1 MSKLAVNDRFFD
13 FSDYGRSPAVFI
25 AEKLKNTSCTP
36 IHVTLAFGVSGLLA
50 VFCILNDYDILAACF
65 LIIKSILDAADGELS
80 RVKNAPSHAG
90 RYLDS
95 IFDILL
101 NMMFLIAISITSN
114 TGFYWTLLAFISVQ
128 LQGTLYNYYYVII
141 RNKRVGGDQTSK
153 IFEYKSPNAL
163 PGEKQQVVDRL
174 FSIFYMLYG
183 LFDRCVHLLDRDA
196 YKVKS
201 FPNWFMSLVSLY
213 GLGFQLLWMAVLL
226 SLGFEKEIIYFF
238 ICYNILGILIIG
250 LRKWK
255 IK

>member
-1 MSKLAVNDRFFD
+1 MSKLAVKDRFFD

-25 AEKLKNTSCTP
+25 AEKLKNTRFTP

-50 VFCILNDYDILAACF
+50 VFCILNNYDFLAACF

-80 RVKNAPSHAG
+80 RIKNTPSHSG

-95 IFDILL
+95 IFDIAL
-101 NMMFLIAISITSN
+101 NMMFLISISITSN
-114 TGFYWTLLAFISVQ
+114 TSFYWTLLAFISVQ
-128 LQGTLYNYYYVII
+128 LQCTLYNYYYVIV
-141 RNKRVGGDQTSK
+141 RNKCVGGDQTSK
-153 IFEYKSPNAL
+153 VFEYKSPNAL
-163 PGEKQQVVDRL
+163 PGEKQEVVNLL
-174 FSIFYMLYG
+174 FNIFYMLYG
-183 LFDRCVHLLDRDA
+183 LFDRCIHLLDREA

-201 FPNWFMSLVSLY
+201 FPGWFMSLVSLY

-226 SLGFEKEIIYFF
+226 TLGFDKEIITFF
-238 ICYNILGILIIG
+238 IGYNLLGIFIIV